1 MSDEKAKARPAA
13 TAGAASRSSVAASS
27 RATSGGAGGKELAKR
42 DDAEG
47 EDGKRPGP
55 LRWVLG
61 WIVLPGSVVGAIFGA
76 GALVGAHFHDSWF
89 TRAIVWVGEL
99 F

>member
-1 MSDEKAKARPAA
+1 MSDSKLEAKPAAAARPG
-13 TAGAASRSSVAASS
+13 GAAA
-27 RATSGGAGGKELAKR
+27 LAKR
-42 DDAEG
+42 EGDG
-47 EDGKRPGP
+47 EDETKRGP

-61 WIVLPGSVVGAIFGA
+61 WIVLPGAVIGAIIGG

-89 TRAIVWVGEL
+89 TGAIVWVVDL

>member
-1 MSDEKAKARPAA
+1 MSDDNAKSRPAA
-13 TAGAASRSSVAASS
+13 AAPTRSSVAASS
-27 RATSGGAGGKELAKR
+27 RPAAGGGKDLAKR

-47 EDGKRPGP
+47 EEGKSPGP

>member
-1 MSDEKAKARPAA
+1 MSDDKAKSRPAA

-27 RATSGGAGGKELAKR
+27 RPAGGKELAKR
-42 DDAEG
+42 EEAEG
-47 EDGKRPGP
+47 EEGKSPGP
-55 LRWVLG
+55 IRWVLG
-61 WIVLPGSVVGAIFGA
+61 WIVLPGTVVGAIFGA